1 VPPREWRVRV
11 NDIIDAAERAVRYTD
26 GLTFDE
32 FRADART
39 VDAVSFAIVI
49 VGEAANAVPESV
61 TRTAPE
67 IPWTDIRGMR
77 NKIARTLATFAD
89 GPHADASERPLPRAP
104 APALHPRFAAV

>member
-39 VDAVSFAIVI
+39 VGAVARLGDARDVCGRA
-49 VGEAANAVPESV
+49 
-61 TRTAPE
+61 
-67 IPWTDIRGMR
+67 
-77 NKIARTLATFAD
+77 
-89 GPHADASERPLPRAP
+89 HAEASERPLPRAP
-104 APALHPRFAAV
+104 APALHPRFGAV